1 MDIFTINV
9 MFGTELIKV
18 GHCDIDHISL
28 ITLIHATNEELSGR
42 DEVPTEDCLIWIHLP
57 WSGDRV
63 QVNTDSELM
72 SFVKLFEDRGL
83 RKIVFEL
90 QNRCY
95 VPSPPEGT
103 SSRPNEEAEVL
114 D

>member
-9 MFGTELIKV
+9 MFGTELVKV

-28 ITLIHATNEELSGR
+28 ITLIHATIEQLSGR

-72 SFVKLFEDRGL
+72 HFVKLFEDRGL
-83 RKIVFEL
+83 
-90 QNRCY
+90 
-95 VPSPPEGT
+95 G
-103 SSRPNEEAEVL
+103 
-114 D
+114 